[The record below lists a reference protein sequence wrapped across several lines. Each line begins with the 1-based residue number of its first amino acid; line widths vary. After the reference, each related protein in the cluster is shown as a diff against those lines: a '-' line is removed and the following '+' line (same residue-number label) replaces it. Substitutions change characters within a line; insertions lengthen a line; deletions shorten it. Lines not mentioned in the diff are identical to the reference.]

1 MVKIRLSRIGAKNK
15 ISYRIVA
22 SETRSKLNGKNLAV
36 LGFYDPKTKP
46 ETIKIERALLDAWCK
61 KGAQLTPAV
70 KKLITQNEK
79 TS

>member
-1 MVKIRLSRIGAKNK
+1 MIKIRLARTGSKNLP
-15 ISYRIVA
+15 SYRVVVT
-22 SETRSKLNGKNLAV
+22 ETRSKRDNKNLAV

>member
-1 MVKIRLSRIGAKNK
+1 MIKIRLARTGKK
-15 ISYRIVA
+15 REISYRIVA
-22 SETRSKLNGKNLAV
+22 CERRSKRNGKSLDI

-46 ETIKIERALLDAWCK
+46 VTIKINKELLNDWLM

-70 KKLITQNEK
+70 KKLINEK

>member
-1 MVKIRLSRIGAKNK
+1 MIKIRLARTGSRNLP
-15 ISYRIVA
+15 SYRIVA
-22 SETRSKLNGKNLAV
+22 TETRSKRDNKNLAI

-46 ETIKIERALLDAWCK
+46 EMIKIDRALLDSWLK

-70 KKLITQNEK
+70 KKLISQNEK